1 MSNKKPKLNINWQD
15 FIEEDSDELS
25 SDIEYDDLDKSF
37 WPIKVINKEIHNIDD
52 LLYLA
57 DIYDEKELCT
67 YNIDLEKIHK
77 LKEPLNN
84 LKNMIGLDNIKQNIV
99 DNIIYYLANVNDSGD
114 MLHTVITGPPG
125 VGKTKLGKIIG
136 DIYFNLGIL
145 KGNNNKKKRKK
156 SKIKD
161 YNFRIVK
168 RSDLIGKYVG
178 HTAAKTQEVIDECD
192 GGVLF
197 IDEAYSLGNNE
208 GKDTFSKECI
218 DTINQNL
225 TENKKN
231 LLCIIAGYKESLQ
244 KCFFAY
250 NEGLARRFTFRYD
263 IENYSPQELKLIFIK
278 MIEEIHWSLES
289 TVNYDFFKTNYEKFK
304 HMAGDMETLLFHC
317 KIEHAKRVLGKSDD
331 IKRILNQQD
340 IDNGLKK
347 FIDLRKSNEPK
358 NYLNHLYI

>member
-1 MSNKKPKLNINWQD
+1 MSNKKPKLDIKWQD
-15 FIEEDSDELS
+15 FIDENSNDSNTDLDFDE
-25 SDIEYDDLDKSF
+25 LDKSF
-37 WPIKVINKEIHNIDD
+37 WPVKTINKEINNIDD

-57 DIYDEKELCT
+57 DLYDEKELCT
-67 YNIDLEKIHK
+67 YNIDLEKISK
-77 LKEPLNN
+77 LKSPLNN

-99 DNIIYYLANVNDSGD
+99 DNIIYYLANVNDSDD

-125 VGKTKLGKIIG
+125 VGKTKLGRIIG
-136 DIYFNLGIL
+136 DIYFNLGII
-145 KGNNNKKKRKK
+145 KGNKKKRKK
-156 SKIKD
+156 SKTKD

-178 HTAAKTQEVIDECD
+178 HTAAKTQEVIDECN

-231 LLCIIAGYKESLQ
+231 LLCIIAGYKESLE

-263 IENYSPQELKLIFIK
+263 IEKYSPQELQLIFIK
-278 MIEEIHWSLES
+278 MINEINWSLES

-317 KIEHAKRVLGKSDD
+317 KIEHAKRILGKPDNV
-331 IKRILNQQD
+331 KRILNQQD
-340 IDNGLKK
+340 INNGLKK
-347 FIDLRKSNEPK
+347 FVDLRKSNEPK

>member
-37 WPIKVINKEIHNIDD
+37 WPIKIINKEIHNIDD

-331 IKRILNQQD
+331 MKRILNQQD
-340 IDNGLKK
+340 INNGLKK
-347 FIDLRKSNEPK
+347 FVDLRKSNEPK
-358 NYLNHLYI
+358 NYLNYLYI

>member
-1 MSNKKPKLNINWQD
+1 MSNKKPKLDIKWQD
-15 FIEEDSDELS
+15 FIDEESNESNSDLDFDE
-25 SDIEYDDLDKSF
+25 LDKSF
-37 WPIKVINKEIHNIDD
+37 WPVKIINKEIKNIDD

-57 DIYDEKELCT
+57 DLYNEKELCT
-67 YNIDLEKIHK
+67 YNIDLEKISK
-77 LKEPLNN
+77 LKSPLNN
-84 LKNMIGLDNIKQNIV
+84 LKNMIGLDNIKQNII
-99 DNIIYYLANVNDSGD
+99 DNIIYYLANVNDSED

-125 VGKTKLGKIIG
+125 VGKTKLGRIIG

-145 KGNNNKKKRKK
+145 KGNKKKRKK
-156 SKIKD
+156 SKTKD

-178 HTAAKTQEVIDECD
+178 HTAAKTQEVIDECN

-231 LLCIIAGYKESLQ
+231 LLCIIAGYKESLE

-263 IENYSPQELKLIFIK
+263 IEKYSPQELKLIFIK
-278 MIEEIHWSLES
+278 MIEEINWSLES
-289 TVNYDFFKTNYEKFK
+289 TINYDFFKTNYEKFK

-317 KIEHAKRVLGKSDD
+317 KIEHAKRVLGKPDNV
-331 IKRILNQQD
+331 KRILNQED
-340 IDNGLKK
+340 INKGLKK

-358 NYLNHLYI
+358 NYLNHLYV

>member
-1 MSNKKPKLNINWQD
+1 MSNKKTKLDTDWTE
-15 FIEEDSDELS
+15 FIDDDSDS
-25 SDIEYDDLDKSF
+25 SESSNYDFDQYDKSL
-37 WPIKVINKEIHNIDD
+37 WPKKIINKEIHNIDD

-57 DIYDEKELCT
+57 DLYDENELCT
-67 YNIDLEKIHK
+67 YNIDLEKISK
-77 LKEPLNN
+77 LKDPLNN
-84 LKNMIGLDNIKQNIV
+84 LKNMIGLDNIIQNLI
-99 DNIIYYLANVNDSGD
+99 DNIIYFLANINDSED

-145 KGNNNKKKRKK
+145 KGNTTKKRKK
-156 SKIKD
+156 SKIKS
-161 YNFRIVK
+161 YNFKIVK

-178 HTAAKTQEVIDECD
+178 HTAAKTQQVIDDCD

-231 LLCIIAGYKESLQ
+231 LLCIIAGYKESLE

-250 NEGLARRFTFRYD
+250 NECLARRFTFRYD
-263 IENYSPQELKLIFIK
+263 IDKYSPQELKLIFIK
-278 MIEEIHWSLES
+278 LIEEINWSLDS
-289 TVNYDFFKTNYEKFK
+289 NINYDFFKSNYEKFK
-304 HMAGDMETLLFHC
+304 HMAGDMETLLFQC
-317 KIEHAKRVLGKSDD
+317 KIEHGKRVLGKPDNE
-331 IKRILNQQD
+331 KRILNQQD
-340 IDNGLKK
+340 INNGLKK

-358 NYLNHLYI
+358 NYLNHLYV

>member
-1 MSNKKPKLNINWQD
+1 MSNKKPKLDIKWQD
-15 FIEEDSDELS
+15 FIDEESNESNSDFDE
-25 SDIEYDDLDKSF
+25 LDKSF
-37 WPIKVINKEIHNIDD
+37 WPVKIINKEIKNIDD

-57 DIYDEKELCT
+57 DLYDENELCT
-67 YNIDLEKIHK
+67 YNIDLEKISK
-77 LKEPLNN
+77 LKSPLNN
-84 LKNMIGLDNIKQNIV
+84 LKNMIGLDNIKQNII
-99 DNIIYYLANVNDSGD
+99 DNIIYYLANVNDSED

-145 KGNNNKKKRKK
+145 KGNKKKRKK
-156 SKIKD
+156 SKTKD

-178 HTAAKTQEVIDECD
+178 HTAAKTQEVIDECN

-231 LLCIIAGYKESLQ
+231 LLCIIAGYKESLE

-263 IENYSPQELKLIFIK
+263 IEKYSPQELKLIFIK
-278 MIEEIHWSLES
+278 MIEEINWSLES

-317 KIEHAKRVLGKSDD
+317 KIEHAKRVLGKPDNV
-331 IKRILNQQD
+331 KRILNQED
-340 IDNGLKK
+340 INNGLKK
-347 FIDLRKSNEPK
+347 FVDLRKSNEPK
-358 NYLNHLYI
+358 NYLNHLYV

>member
-1 MSNKKPKLNINWQD
+1 MSNKKPKLDIKWQD
-15 FIEEDSDELS
+15 FIDENSNDSNTDLDFDE
-25 SDIEYDDLDKSF
+25 LDKSF
-37 WPIKVINKEIHNIDD
+37 WPVKTINKEINNIDD

-57 DIYDEKELCT
+57 DLYDEKELCT
-67 YNIDLEKIHK
+67 YNIDLEKISK
-77 LKEPLNN
+77 LKSPLNN

-99 DNIIYYLANVNDSGD
+99 DNIIYYLANVNDSED

-125 VGKTKLGKIIG
+125 VGKTKLGRIIG
-136 DIYFNLGIL
+136 DIYFNLGII
-145 KGNNNKKKRKK
+145 KGNKKKRKK
-156 SKIKD
+156 SKTKD

-178 HTAAKTQEVIDECD
+178 HTAAKTQEVIDECN

-231 LLCIIAGYKESLQ
+231 LLCIIAGYKESLE

-263 IENYSPQELKLIFIK
+263 IEKYSPQELQLIFIK
-278 MIEEIHWSLES
+278 MINEINWSLES

-317 KIEHAKRVLGKSDD
+317 KIEHAKRILGKPDNV
-331 IKRILNQQD
+331 KRILNQQD
-340 IDNGLKK
+340 INNGLKK
-347 FIDLRKSNEPK
+347 FVDLRKSNEPK

>member
-37 WPIKVINKEIHNIDD
+37 WPIKIINKEIHNIDD

-289 TVNYDFFKTNYEKFK
+289 TVNYGFFKTNYEKFK

-331 IKRILNQQD
+331 MKRILNQQD

-347 FIDLRKSNEPK
+347 FVDLRKSNEPK

>member
-1 MSNKKPKLNINWQD
+1 MGMSNKKPKLNINWQD

-25 SDIEYDDLDKSF
+25 SDIEYDELDKSF

-145 KGNNNKKKRKK
+145 KGNNNKKRKK

-161 YNFRIVK
+161 YNFKIVK

-178 HTAAKTQEVIDECD
+178 HTAAKTQEVIDECN

-208 GKDTFSKECI
+208 GRDTFS
-218 DTINQNL
+218 
-225 TENKKN
+225 
-231 LLCIIAGYKESLQ
+231 
-244 KCFFAY
+244 
-250 NEGLARRFTFRYD
+250 
-263 IENYSPQELKLIFIK
+263 
-278 MIEEIHWSLES
+278 
-289 TVNYDFFKTNYEKFK
+289 
-304 HMAGDMETLLFHC
+304 
-317 KIEHAKRVLGKSDD
+317 
-331 IKRILNQQD
+331 
-340 IDNGLKK
+340 
-347 FIDLRKSNEPK
+347 
-358 NYLNHLYI
+358 

>member
-1 MSNKKPKLNINWQD
+1 MSNKKPKLDIKWQD
-15 FIEEDSDELS
+15 FIDENSNDSNTDLDFDE
-25 SDIEYDDLDKSF
+25 LDKSF
-37 WPIKVINKEIHNIDD
+37 WPVKTINKEINNIDD

-57 DIYDEKELCT
+57 DLYDEKELCT
-67 YNIDLEKIHK
+67 YNIDLEKISK
-77 LKEPLNN
+77 LKSPLNN

-99 DNIIYYLANVNDSGD
+99 DNIIYYLANVNDSED

-125 VGKTKLGKIIG
+125 VGKTKLGRIIG
-136 DIYFNLGIL
+136 DIYFNLGII
-145 KGNNNKKKRKK
+145 KGNKKKRKK
-156 SKIKD
+156 SKTKD

-178 HTAAKTQEVIDECD
+178 HTAAKTQEVIDECN

-231 LLCIIAGYKESLQ
+231 LLCIIAGYKESLE

-263 IENYSPQELKLIFIK
+263 IEKYSPQELQLIFIK
-278 MIEEIHWSLES
+278 MINEINWSLES

-317 KIEHAKRVLGKSDD
+317 KIEHAKRVLGKPDNV
-331 IKRILNQQD
+331 KRILNQQD
-340 IDNGLKK
+340 INNGLKK
-347 FIDLRKSNEPK
+347 FVDLRKSNEPK

>member
-1 MSNKKPKLNINWQD
+1 MSNKKPKLDIKWQD
-15 FIEEDSDELS
+15 FIEEESDQLS

-37 WPIKVINKEIHNIDD
+37 WPIKIINKQIHNIDD

-57 DIYDEKELCT
+57 NIYDEKELCT

-77 LKEPLNN
+77 LKEPLNK

-99 DNIIYYLANVNDSGD
+99 DNIIYYLANVNDSED

-289 TVNYDFFKTNYEKFK
+289 TVNYDFFKNNYEKFK